1 MFCSQ
6 FDTNLVSIPCRIFSE
21 WGVRKYHVDHW
32 NYSQVCCCC
41 NQTIFVTIELEGKLN
56 LVIPL
61 DRTSYIPKVIPE
73 TEKKL
78 WNYLHGLLML
88 TQQLIEFKKIYL
100 FSVST
105 NMIGVSCESAYI
117 RDAWDAMADI
127 APACVDFATP
137 FTGKENQR
145 CSNVIA
151 TVMWSNWLRNKFPN
165 LIKGIEI
172 YTPSPGWDRCTQ
184 KEICYWSVER
194 SWNWKKGFWNEWKK
208 IWKRKKLFGEQRNIH
223 SQKTTFL
230 THFDENQSSRSVPQL
245 QIVLDNLWSWR
256 LASLQEHRIFGMIKP
271 RVSKTKVLAA

>member
-151 TVMWSNWLRNKFPN
+151 TLMRSNWFCNKFPN
-165 LIKGIEI
+165 LIKRIEI
-172 YTPSPGWDRCTQ
+172 YTPSPGW
-184 KEICYWSVER
+184 IMHAER
-194 SWNWKKGFWNEWKK
+194 DLLLKSWNILKLKERFLEWMKKDLKKKQTFRGTKEHSFIENHASNPLQWKPKQPDCSSVRNREW
-208 IWKRKKLFGEQRNIH
+208 
-223 SQKTTFL
+223 
-230 THFDENQSSRSVPQL
+230 
-245 QIVLDNLWSWR
+245 
-256 LASLQEHRIFGMIKP
+256 
-271 RVSKTKVLAA
+271 